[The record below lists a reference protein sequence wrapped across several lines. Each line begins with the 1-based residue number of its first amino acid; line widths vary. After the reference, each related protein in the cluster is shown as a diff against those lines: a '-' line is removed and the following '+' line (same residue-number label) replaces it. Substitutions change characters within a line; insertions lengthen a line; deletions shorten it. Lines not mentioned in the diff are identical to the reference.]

1 MNSSYAL
8 RLMCLCFASF
18 FFVHTALGIVAAA
31 SAPLLG
37 RLAEAMRARSA
48 ARLLLGTRL
57 APACLAVAAVVG
69 LCVPSYLWF
78 EPQAGGERVGIAC
91 FAAALLGGL
100 AWAIAFVRVYRGIA
114 GSRRYARR
122 RGALDGAAGVS
133 GQFSPVWVVQEP
145 APVLLLCGIFRSRI
159 IISRGILSALPA
171 EQLDAALRH
180 EQAHRASRDNFKRL
194 LMLLS
199 PGLVPFSRGFAAL
212 ERGWE
217 KAAEWAADD
226 AATGGDQVR
235 AVVLAAA
242 LVRVARMGVNPDP
255 PLVASLTA
263 GGRGLEARVDRLLR
277 PQPWPAP
284 RGRRVRTMAV
294 GAAVLA
300 SSCALAGVF
309 LAPAA
314 LFSIHRLLEVLLR

>member
-1 MNSSYAL
+1 MNFSYAL

-18 FFVHTALGIVAAA
+18 FLVHTALGIVAAA
-31 SAPLLG
+31 CAPMVG
-37 RLAEAMRARSA
+37 RLAEGMRARSA
-48 ARLLLGTRL
+48 ARLLLGVRL
-57 APACLAVAAVVG
+57 APAFLAVAAVVG

-78 EPQAGGERVGIAC
+78 EAQTGGERVGIAC
-91 FAAALLGGL
+91 LAAALLGGL
-100 AWAIAFVRVYRGIA
+100 AWAAAFVRVYRGIA
-114 GSRRYARR
+114 ESRRYARR
-122 RGALDGAAGVS
+122 RGGVDGAARVS
-133 GQFSPVWVVQEP
+133 GQPSPVSVVEETR
-145 APVLLLCGIFRSRI
+145 PVLLLCGIFRSRI
-159 IISRGILSALPA
+159 IISRSILSALPA

-194 LMLLS
+194 LMLLL

-235 AVVLAAA
+235 AVALAAA

-277 PQPWPAP
+277 PQPLPAQP
-284 RGRRVRTMAV
+284 GRSIRTAV

-300 SSCALAGVF
+300 SGCAVAAVF
-309 LAPAA
+309 PAPSA

>member
-8 RLMCLCFASF
+8 RLTCLCFASF
-18 FFVHTALGIVAAA
+18 FLVHTALGVVAAA
-31 SAPLLG
+31 CAPLVG
-37 RLAEAMRARSA
+37 RLAGGMRARSA
-48 ARLLLGTRL
+48 ALLLLVVRL
-57 APACLAVAAVVG
+57 APACLAVTAVVG

-78 EPQAGGERVGIAC
+78 EPETAGERVGIAC
-91 FAAALLGGL
+91 IAAALLGGL
-100 AWAIAFVRVYRGIA
+100 AWATSFVRVYRGIA
-114 GSRRYARR
+114 GSRRYARG
-122 RGALDGAAGVS
+122 RGGVDGTARVS
-133 GQFSPVWVVQEP
+133 GDLSPVRVVEEP
-145 APVLLLCGIFRSRI
+145 ALVLLLCGVFHSRI
-159 IISRGILSALPA
+159 IISRSILSALPP

-180 EQAHRASRDNFKRL
+180 EQAHRSSRDNFKRL

-199 PGLVPFSRGFAAL
+199 PSLVPFPRGFAAL
-212 ERGWE
+212 ERSWE

-226 AATGGDQVR
+226 AATGGDEVR
-235 AVVLAAA
+235 AVSLAAA

-277 PQPWPAP
+277 LRPLPEQP
-284 RGRRVRTMAV
+284 GRSFHTAV

-300 SSCALAGVF
+300 GSCVVAGVF

-314 LFSIHRLLEVLLR
+314 LSSIHRLLELLLR